1 MTWGTG
7 AWGSSAWG
15 GYDALALPP
24 VPIYS
29 SVHLGN
35 ITVSG
40 HAGGSGKLAI
50 TQSVTGKAAGTGKV
64 ALSQSVSSKAA
75 ATATIAMSSSVK
87 STATGSGKLSLGNVS
102 VKSKAAGTSSGI
114 TQTIGVKS
122 SGAGIGLF
130 KLPASSVSGVGAG
143 TGSVKIPLAIVST
156 ASPFAKSGFSIHI
169 PRVSSM
175 AAGSG
180 GRVTSTVSV
189 FGMHGGYGVVVLPKM
204 VIVSGA
210 LIERVAYAM
219 NTKTAQLT
227 QYTNFDFLAII
238 RLGNSHYGVKPTGLY
253 KFTGTTDNGTAIDAR
268 FTTHET
274 DYGTNK
280 LKNVAHVY
288 LDSEDPSYTMAIV
301 DGKESTEQPSSFGG
315 RKTKLSRGTLGRWW
329 QYRVRNK
336 DSAKLRVA
344 SIETLVEERDR
355 RIN

>member
-1 MTWGTG
+1 MTWGSGAWGSG
-7 AWGSSAWG
+7 AWGSSG
-15 GYDALALPP
+15 GTQPTTP
-24 VPIYS
+24 VY
-29 SVHLGN
+29 LGKL
-35 ITVSG
+35 TVSSRASG
-40 HAGGSGKLAI
+40 RGGSVAI
-50 TQSVTGKAAGTGKV
+50 TQSVTGIAAGTGKV
-64 ALSQSVSSKAA
+64 LLNQSVSSKAA
-75 ATATIAMSSSVK
+75 
-87 STATGSGKLSLGNVS
+87 GSGKLSFGNVS

-114 TQTIGVKS
+114 VQTIGVKS

-143 TGSVKIPLAIVST
+143 TGTVKIPLAVISS
-156 ASPFAKSGFSIHI
+156 ASPFAQSGFSI
-169 PRVSSM
+169 PSPKVSSM

-180 GRVTSTVSV
+180 GRVTSKVSV
-189 FGMHGGYGVVVLPKM
+189 FGMHGGYGVVVLPQM
-204 VIVSGA
+204 VIVSGV
-210 LIERVAYAM
+210 LVERVAYAM

-227 QYTNFDFLAII
+227 QYANFDFLAII
-238 RLGNSHYGVKPTGLY
+238 RLGNNHYGVKPTGLY
-253 KFTGTTDNGTAIDAR
+253 KFTGTTDNGAAIDAR

-288 LDSEDPSYTMAIV
+288 LDSEDQSYTMAIV
-301 DGKESTEQPSSFGG
+301 DGVEKTEQPSSFGG

>member
-1 MTWGTG
+1 MTWGA

-15 GYDALALPP
+15 GDEVSALPP
-24 VPIYS
+24 IPIYS

-35 ITVSG
+35 ITASG
-40 HAGGSGKLAI
+40 RAGGSGKLTI
-50 TQSVTGKAAGTGKV
+50 TQSVTGKTGGVGKV

-87 STATGSGKLSLGNVS
+87 STTTGSGKLSFGKVS

-114 TQTIGVKS
+114 AQTIGIKG

-143 TGSVKIPLAIVST
+143 NGSVEMVLSVAST
-156 ASPFAKSGFSIHI
+156 ASPFAKSGFSI
-169 PRVSSM
+169 PSPQVSSM

-180 GRVTSTVSV
+180 GRVTSRVSV
-189 FGMHGGYGVVVLPKM
+189 FATHGGYGVVVLPQM
-204 VIVSGA
+204 VIVSGV
-210 LIERVAYAM
+210 LVERVAYAM

-253 KFTGTTDNGTAIDAR
+253 KFTGTTDNGAAIDAR

-301 DGKESTEQPSSFGG
+301 DGVEKTEQPSSFGG
-315 RKTKLSRGTLGRWW
+315 RKTKLARGTLGRWW